1 MSEVVVVALAVDV
14 DVASVAVAFGL
25 WQSSWTWR
33 MMYSW
38 RPGGMAEA
46 VDVEL
51 DTEATTT

>member
-51 DTEATTT
+51 DAEATTT